1 MYIVEWCDH
10 TGQLN
15 QRQREFDTLEDA
27 QAEAAYLETK
37 YDYVAI
43 IAELEV

>member
-1 MYIVEWCDH
+1 MYIVEWTDH

-15 QRQREFDTLEDA
+15 QREFDTREDA
-27 QAEAAYLETK
+27 ELEAASLEEQ